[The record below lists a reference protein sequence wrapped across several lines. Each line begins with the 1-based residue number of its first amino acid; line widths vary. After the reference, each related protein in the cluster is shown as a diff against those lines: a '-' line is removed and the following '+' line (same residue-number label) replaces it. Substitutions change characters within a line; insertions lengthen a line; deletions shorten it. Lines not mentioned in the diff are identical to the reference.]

1 MVLYTWTKDVG
12 IDDIY
17 RCAAAAETHADSR
30 HVGGVDFIS
39 KVRGPWRHNLRHKA
53 VGAGSTAIACPAG
66 SAHRPVAGKDHR
78 AHRQIRGTTTLPTTM
93 SSITVGDER
102 RVQEAQDEVVPSAIK
117 TIKSVSNFLS
127 DIRYP
132 LLFAVPDPPNTAR
145 RSTSQSRV
153 WRSHR

>member
-1 MVLYTWTKDVG
+1 
-12 IDDIY
+12 
-17 RCAAAAETHADSR
+17 
-30 HVGGVDFIS
+30 
-39 KVRGPWRHNLRHKA
+39 
-53 VGAGSTAIACPAG
+53 
-66 SAHRPVAGKDHR
+66 
-78 AHRQIRGTTTLPTTM
+78 M